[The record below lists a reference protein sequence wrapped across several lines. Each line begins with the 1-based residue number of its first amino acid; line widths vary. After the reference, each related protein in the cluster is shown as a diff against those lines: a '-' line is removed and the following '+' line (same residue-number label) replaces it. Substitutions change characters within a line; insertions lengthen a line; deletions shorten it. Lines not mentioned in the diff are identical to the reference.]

1 MPFECSSK
9 LTHLGKRGQLPPS
22 SPVVFSGELR
32 EDGHRP
38 EGLVMSGPQR
48 RCCGSIA
55 GGQGLRSPRICPAPP
70 GRGGIHP
77 PSKTELTGS
86 LSEALHNRR
95 AAPGAPASRLCR
107 SLLSTRGPSGAR

>member
-38 EGLVMSGPQR
+38 EGLVVSGPQR
-48 RCCGSIA
+48 RCYGSVA
-55 GGQGLRSPRICPAPP
+55 GGQGLRSPRSALL
-70 GRGGIHP
+70 HP
-77 PSKTELTGS
+77 EEGESILLP
-86 LSEALHNRR
+86 RR
-95 AAPGAPASRLCR
+95 S
-107 SLLSTRGPSGAR
+107 